1 MSFSEFKEKKV
12 MTFNDFSM
20 LFQFIGGLGMFLY
33 GMQMMASGLQ
43 KTAGDKMKHLLGVLT
58 NNRFMGI
65 LVGALITAII
75 QSSGATTVMV
85 IGFVNAGLMNLF
97 QTVGVI
103 MGANIGTTITAWIVS
118 AGQLGEAF
126 TIMKPSFYAPLMIG
140 IGALLVMFG
149 KKERKKNIGEILISL
164 GLLFVGLDWMSG
176 SIKPYTD
183 APIFSKA
190 FALLGG
196 NPFLGVLVGAVVTA
210 VMQSSSASVGVLQ
223 TLAMNGVV
231 TANAALYICLGSN
244 IGSCYT
250 ALLSSIG
257 ASKNSKRAAIIN
269 LLFNCFGVI
278 LFAVAGFTIFTIN
291 KTLASSTIDSVQIS
305 IFHTVFNVVNTVIM
319 FPIANFLVKASCMI
333 VKDGKD
339 EMKTKEVDGFE
350 NHLDDRIMKTP
361 SFALETTL
369 KEINEMGTIACENT
383 ELSIKAAM
391 YGRDEDIQKV
401 YENEVIINRYEKS
414 IASYLVKIN
423 NLSLNDTQHT
433 LVKNFLYTIND
444 LERIGDHAKNIAEFA
459 ETMKKDNLKFSEKV
473 IAELKRMNEMVI
485 KSFNASIEAR
495 KTGNAELISEVLK
508 YEDEVDLIEK
518 DIRERYISR
527 LLDKECNIE
536 SGVLFMDIISNLER
550 ISDHAFNIAGYLK
563 DEK

>member
-1 MSFSEFKEKKV
+1 
-12 MTFNDFSM
+12 MTFDDFSM
-20 LFQFIGGLGMFLY
+20 MFQFIGGLGMFLY
-33 GMQMMASGLQ
+33 GMQMMATGLQ

-118 AGQLGEAF
+118 AGQLGDAF
-126 TIMKPSFYAPLMIG
+126 TVMKPSFYAPLMIG
-140 IGALLVMFG
+140 IGAMLVMFA
-149 KKERKKNIGEILISL
+149 KKEKKKNIGEILISL

-176 SIKPYTD
+176 AIKPYTD
-183 APIFSKA
+183 APIFAQA
-190 FALLGG
+190 FALLGS
-196 NPFLGVLVGAVVTA
+196 NPFLGVLVGAIVTA

-231 TANAALYICLGSN
+231 TTNAAVYICLGSN

-269 LLFNCFGVI
+269 LLFNCFGVLI
-278 LFAVAGFTIFTIN
+278 FALIGFGIFTVN
-291 KTLASSTIDSVQIS
+291 KRIANATIDSVQIS
-305 IFHTVFNVVNTVIM
+305 IFHTIFNVVNTIIM
-319 FPIANFLVKASCMI
+319 FPIANLLVKVSCII
-333 VKDGKD
+333 VKEGKV
-339 EMKTKEVDGFE
+339 ENESSELSLE

-361 SFALETTL
+361 SFAIEATL
-369 KEINEMGTIACENT
+369 KEINEMGILAYENT
-383 ELSIKAAM
+383 RLSINAAM
-391 YGRDEDIQKV
+391 YGDYEDIQKV
-401 YENEVIINRYEKS
+401 YENEKKINKYEKS

-423 NLSLNDTQHT
+423 NLSLNDLQHKT
-433 LVKNFLYTIND
+433 VKNLLYTIND
-444 LERIGDHAKNIAEFA
+444 LERVGDHAKNIAEFA
-459 ETMKKDNLKFSEKV
+459 ETMKNDNLKFSDKV
-473 IAELKRMNEMVI
+473 IGELARMNEKVLQ
-485 KSFNASIEAR
+485 SLNASLEAR
-495 KTGNAELISEVLK
+495 KSGNTDLIKDVLK
-508 YEDEVDLIEK
+508 YEDEVDLIEQ

-527 LLDKECNIE
+527 LLDEECNIE
-536 SGVLFMDIISNLER
+536 SGVLFMDIIGNLER
-550 ISDHAFNIAGYLK
+550 VSDHAFNIAGYLK